1 MRQDAASQCASLE
14 ARIADLESALA
25 STSAALDSAQS
36 GADLMRGALAAERD
50 AAVAEARAAVAARDD
65 ALARLEAA
73 ANERDA
79 ALEASLDAQIALA
92 TAQEAAAAASVA
104 AAVAPPAAASAA
116 AAAAVAAVQ
125 REDVESLHSRDVAAL
140 LEQLAHAEARAE
152 ELTDQAR
159 STMEGL
165 GDYRFHATPTR
176 CLLPQLRSAEGL
188 RVQNAE
194 LTERVQSLQVRICS
208 PWSVGCPV
216 QATRPR
222 CPLPAQAT
230 VEEFE
235 ALDEEIKAHHA
246 QYEASLQA
254 DAEVGRW
261 EGREGDFSRVA
272 TLARRPWPPPSIRSA
287 RKRGRQRPLH
297 RLPLLPRRCGHGT
310 RRRRVAWLQ
319 RWSDSSSRPPPGTPW
334 HGPSC

>member
-1 MRQDAASQCASLE
+1 MRASPTSSRPSRAPLRRSTRRSPARTSCEEPSL
-14 ARIADLESALA
+14 RS
-25 STSAALDSAQS
+25 
-36 GADLMRGALAAERD
+36 D

-104 AAVAPPAAASAA
+104 AAVAPPAAA
-116 AAAAVAAVQ
+116 AAAVAAVQ

-165 GDYRFHATPTR
+165 GEYRFHATPTR

-194 LTERVQSLQVRICS
+194 LMERVQSLQVRICS
-208 PWSVGCPV
+208 P
-216 QATRPR
+216 
-222 CPLPAQAT
+222 
-230 VEEFE
+230 
-235 ALDEEIKAHHA
+235 
-246 QYEASLQA
+246 
-254 DAEVGRW
+254 
-261 EGREGDFSRVA
+261 
-272 TLARRPWPPPSIRSA
+272 
-287 RKRGRQRPLH
+287 
-297 RLPLLPRRCGHGT
+297 
-310 RRRRVAWLQ
+310 
-319 RWSDSSSRPPPGTPW
+319 
-334 HGPSC
+334 